1 MKSTRLNP
9 FQVFRDQWAIMSLYE
24 RFEQVVALV
33 LSAVIAVIIVVS
45 LFQLI
50 AIVFTLLVLDAF
62 NPLDHKVFQSVFG
75 MIMTLLIAMEFKH
88 SIVRVALRR
97 DSIIQVKT
105 VILIGLIALAR
116 KFVILDPEASPAKIA
131 ALAGATLALGATYCC
146 CASATTV
153 PPRPLSMN
161 RHHPSDPRGALV
173 QHRWLNRLQTGLLV
187 LTLVGIAAAAGRL
200 PFGEGGLWLALF
212 AVAGAL
218 LLEPVA
224 ASALSLR
231 LYRVRALHPQEAH
244 EMWALLRELPARA
257 GLPAT
262 PVPHYVPSAVVNAF
276 ATGSKQEASIAL
288 TDGLLRSLSPRELAG
303 VLAHEIAHITN
314 EDLRV
319 MGLADSV
326 SRFTSLLALMGQV
339 AILLNLPALLVGAAE
354 VYWPGL
360 LLLAASPQLALLAQ
374 LGLSRVR
381 EFDADRLAA
390 ELTGDPQGLASALA
404 KIERVSRSWRAW
416 LWPGWGNPEPSW
428 LRTHPATQERI
439 SRLLTLAPG
448 PASALPLHAPHF
460 LPESALTPRPPRWR
474 PSGLWR

>member
-1 MKSTRLNP
+1 
-9 FQVFRDQWAIMSLYE
+9 
-24 RFEQVVALV
+24 
-33 LSAVIAVIIVVS
+33 
-45 LFQLI
+45 
-50 AIVFTLLVLDAF
+50 
-62 NPLDHKVFQSVFG
+62 
-75 MIMTLLIAMEFKH
+75 MT
-88 SIVRVALRR
+88 
-97 DSIIQVKT
+97 
-105 VILIGLIALAR
+105 
-116 KFVILDPEASPAKIA
+116 
-131 ALAGATLALGATYCC
+131 
-146 CASATTV
+146 
-153 PPRPLSMN
+153 
-161 RHHPSDPRGALV
+161 RHHPSDPRAALL

-187 LTLVGIAAAAGRL
+187 LTLVGIAAAAGSL
-200 PFGEGGLWLALF
+200 LFGESDLWLALLPLQAAAAGTGSRIRLDLAPIPRPGAAPTRSPGNLGPVARAVRPCRF
-212 AVAGAL
+212 ARNAGA
-218 LLEPVA
+218 A
-224 ASALSLR
+224 
-231 LYRVRALHPQEAH
+231 
-244 EMWALLRELPARA
+244 
-257 GLPAT
+257 
-262 PVPHYVPSAVVNAF
+262 PHYVPSAVVNAF

-288 TDGLLRSLSPRELAG
+288 TDGLLRRLSPRELAG
-303 VLAHEIAHITN
+303 VLAHEIAHIAS

-326 SRFTSLLALMGQV
+326 SRFTSLLALMGQI
-339 AILLNLPALLVGAAE
+339 AILLSLPALLVGAAE

-460 LPESALTPRPPRWR
+460 LPESAVTPRPPRWR

>member
-1 MKSTRLNP
+1 
-9 FQVFRDQWAIMSLYE
+9 
-24 RFEQVVALV
+24 
-33 LSAVIAVIIVVS
+33 
-45 LFQLI
+45 
-50 AIVFTLLVLDAF
+50 
-62 NPLDHKVFQSVFG
+62 
-75 MIMTLLIAMEFKH
+75 MT
-88 SIVRVALRR
+88 
-97 DSIIQVKT
+97 
-105 VILIGLIALAR
+105 
-116 KFVILDPEASPAKIA
+116 
-131 ALAGATLALGATYCC
+131 
-146 CASATTV
+146 
-153 PPRPLSMN
+153 
-161 RHHPSDPRGALV
+161 RHHPSDPRAALL

-244 EMWALLRELPARA
+244 EMWALLRELPA
-257 GLPAT
+257 T

-288 TDGLLRSLSPRELAG
+288 TDGLLRRLSPRELAG

-319 MGLADSV
+319 VRLADSV
-326 SRFTSLLALMGQV
+326 SRLTSLLALMGQV
-339 AILLNLPALLVGAAE
+339 AILLSLPALLVGAAE

-460 LPESALTPRPPRWR
+460 LPESAVTPRPPRWR